1 MNKSRMAVL
10 ISMVMYLSATAVY
23 AQSFDVNVRGV
34 DDGVKTSKQQDYKE
48 AVMNA
53 KLQALERVENVDA
66 IRKITNFQLRHETI
80 EAKAKKVL
88 LPGFQIVDVGYVEDG
103 TYQVVLV
110 GKIQKGGGGAQGG
123 QAASGLGG
131 ASEPDQ
137 DIREALQLHKLGQ
150 TKKAIVL
157 LDQAIRR
164 EDLDTR
170 TQALFLKGLIYADE
184 PGTLPRATRVLDELR
199 AAQPDSPYI
208 AKLETVT
215 TYRYIKYRLVNEEH
229 KIKKSKSIVDIQQGT
244 PFSFTYKDETGKMH
258 KITYPSGSACV
269 NDECGKFERRGIKD
283 RFEANV
289 GVFNF
294 FRTCKEWT
302 NYTRAQMNDSAVDR
316 VCDVTIER
324 TDLSSENM
332 MK

>member
-1 MNKSRMAVL
+1 MNKGRMAAL
-10 ISMVMYLSATAVY
+10 IGMIVYVSATAVF
-23 AQSFDVNVRGV
+23 AQSSDVNIRGV

-48 AVMNA
+48 AVINA

-66 IRKITNFQLRHETI
+66 IRKITNFQLRYETI

-88 LPGFQIVDVGYVEDG
+88 LPGFQIVDVGYVDDG
-103 TYQVVLV
+103 TYQIVLV
-110 GKIQKGGGGAQGG
+110 GKVQKGGGGAQGQHG
-123 QAASGLGG
+123 GPAG

-150 TKKAIVL
+150 TKKAIVV
-157 LDQAIRR
+157 LDQASKGD
-164 EDLDTR
+164 DLGLR
-170 TQALFLKGLIYADE
+170 TQALFVKGLIYADE
-184 PGTLPRATRVLDELR
+184 PETLPRATRVLDELR
-199 AAQPDSPYI
+199 AAQPDSPYV

-229 KIKKSKSIVDIQQGT
+229 KIRKSKSVVDVQQGT
-244 PFSFTYKDETGKMH
+244 PFSFTYKDEAGKLY
-258 KITYPSGSACV
+258 KVTYPSGSACV

-294 FRTCKEWT
+294 FRSCREWT

-316 VCDVTIER
+316 VCEITIER
-324 TDLSSENM
+324 TDLNTENM